1 MKMISMKKM
10 QGKQRGSF
18 VLEALIAI
26 LLFAIGILAIVGLQA
41 ASIRNT
47 AGSKYRTDASL
58 LANQIIG
65 QMWVGDK
72 TNATLATNFCGGP
85 AASIVVTGASAVCN
99 TAGPNYQA
107 WANSV
112 SQKLPGVIVTGTN
125 ATNMPSIAIESNNG
139 IVVTIQWMAPK
150 EDAPHNYSTV
160 ANIND

>member
-41 ASIRNT
+41 A
-47 AGSKYRTDASL
+47 SKYRTDASL

-125 ATNMPSIAIESNNG
+125 ATNMPSIAIDSNNG